1 MNPSEATTASYTSLG
16 DGHITELLNGSTS
29 GSADDSDTSSSQG
42 FLNRNSDTMKVTSS
56 HETNTFEVE
65 FEPRAYSKMILH
77 TVKHPHCAVS
87 GLLLASSGRS
97 NTGQIVLTDCIP
109 LFHQSEGLTPMVEVA
124 LAQVEARCARGG
136 QYHIAGFYHANRSL
150 KDSSQVDVFCQRIA
164 DKIAENCIGG
174 RAVLV
179 TIDNRRLSL
188 NLESHSLIVQQ
199 WSSSPGVGTVT
210 ERGNHDTG
218 SSGKWR
224 HCASKNVGVLEET
237 LALTSNLIGRRE
249 YKDLVDFDN
258 HLDDLTQDYL
268 NVQMNMVIDQA
279 L

>member
-1 MNPSEATTASYTSLG
+1 
-16 DGHITELLNGSTS
+16 
-29 GSADDSDTSSSQG
+29 
-42 FLNRNSDTMKVTSS
+42 MKVTSS

-164 DKIAENCIGG
+164 DKIAENCMGG

>member
-1 MNPSEATTASYTSLG
+1 
-16 DGHITELLNGSTS
+16 
-29 GSADDSDTSSSQG
+29 
-42 FLNRNSDTMKVTSS
+42 
-56 HETNTFEVE
+56 
-65 FEPRAYSKMILH
+65 
-77 TVKHPHCAVS
+77 
-87 GLLLASSGRS
+87 
-97 NTGQIVLTDCIP
+97 VLTDCIP

-136 QYHIAGFYHANRSL
+136 QYHIAGLYHANRSI
-150 KDSSQVDVFCQRIA
+150 KDSSQVDIFCQRIA

-188 NLESHSLIVQQ
+188 ILETHSLIVQQ
-199 WSSSPGVGTVT
+199 WSSSGAGTVT
-210 ERGNHDTG
+210 EKGNHNEA

-224 HCASKNVGVLEET
+224 HCASKNVGVSEET